1 LQENWRKQ
9 TKKFKLIMLLLQV
22 KKQALIDHRI
32 LKTFHVRQNKINTG
46 QALIVPQG
54 D

>member
-9 TKKFKLIMLLLQV
+9 TKKYKLIMLLLQV
-22 KKQALIDHRI
+22 KKQALIGHRI
-32 LKTFHVRQNKINTG
+32 LKIFHAKQNKINTG

>member
-1 LQENWRKQ
+1 LLENCRKQ
-9 TKKFKLIMLLLQV
+9 TKKYKLTMSLLQV
-22 KKQALIDHRI
+22 KKQALIGHRI

-46 QALIVPQG
+46 QALTVPQG